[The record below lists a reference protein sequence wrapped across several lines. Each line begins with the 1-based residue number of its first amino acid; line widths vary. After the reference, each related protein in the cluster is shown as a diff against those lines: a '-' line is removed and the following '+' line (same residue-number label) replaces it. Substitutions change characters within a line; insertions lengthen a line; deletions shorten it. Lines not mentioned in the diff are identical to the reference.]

1 MGESG
6 NEYRLL
12 APLIPALLVV
22 PILAIMGVESV
33 DAAFLIVLAPFLAFP
48 IILVSGQLYNGNS
61 TWKQNLKE
69 GGVIGLSALLVSL
82 TTALWVVIDYLR
94 GAREIAKDPSGNVA
108 ASWGDWISFDVL
120 LSDYSMSSGR
130 VIGVGVWVDSVTLML
145 LFVATFLCFLICW
158 FSLGYMN
165 TDPINEDRNHRFYA
179 EFVLFAMGMFGMV
192 LADNFLWLFIFWE
205 VMGLCSY
212 LLIGFYCWKESAAYA
227 AK

>member
-69 GGVIGLSALLVSL
+69 GGVIGLSSLLVSL

-94 GAREIAKDPSGNVA
+94 GAREIAKEPSGNVA

-120 LSDYSMSSGR
+120 LSDLS
-130 VIGVGVWVDSVTLML
+130 
-145 LFVATFLCFLICW
+145 LIH
-158 FSLGYMN
+158 
-165 TDPINEDRNHRFYA
+165 I
-179 EFVLFAMGMFGMV
+179 
-192 LADNFLWLFIFWE
+192 
-205 VMGLCSY
+205 
-212 LLIGFYCWKESAAYA
+212 
-227 AK
+227 

>member
-1 MGESG
+1 MGGTG

-22 PILAIMGVESV
+22 PILAIAGVESV
-33 DAAFLIVLAPFLAFP
+33 DAAFLIVLAPFVAFP

-82 TTALWVVIDYLR
+82 TTSLWVLVDYLR
-94 GAREIAKDPSGNVA
+94 GARDITKEPAGNVA

-130 VIGVGVWVDSVTLML
+130 VIGVGVWVDSITLML
-145 LFVATFLCFLICW
+145 LFVATFLCFL
-158 FSLGYMN
+158 FLSLCLFLRGLLLGSL
-165 TDPINEDRNHRFYA
+165 PCSHRFKQVTKDPLGRVDLPGFLDPDVGEAHIAYRHVRG
-179 EFVLFAMGMFGMV
+179 EVL
-192 LADNFLWLFIFWE
+192 
-205 VMGLCSY
+205 
-212 LLIGFYCWKESAAYA
+212 
-227 AK
+227 